1 MVSVSDA
8 HILKTLKI
16 SLARLRPIPYR
27 TRLPFE
33 GLPRNLIRVQP
44 NELLTTY
51 KLFHLKSYNAF
62 RQYHHLK
69 YFPVPRILAFCLWV
83 ESWRVTAFQF
93 SGCFVVLLFPSMD
106 YVCQEGGADIQI

>member
-16 SLARLRPIPYR
+16 SLARLRPIPSR
-27 TRLPFE
+27 TRFPFE

-62 RQYHHLK
+62 CQYHHLK
-69 YFPVPRILAFCLWV
+69 YFPVTRILAFCLWV
-83 ESWRVTAFQF
+83 ES
-93 SGCFVVLLFPSMD
+93 
-106 YVCQEGGADIQI
+106 